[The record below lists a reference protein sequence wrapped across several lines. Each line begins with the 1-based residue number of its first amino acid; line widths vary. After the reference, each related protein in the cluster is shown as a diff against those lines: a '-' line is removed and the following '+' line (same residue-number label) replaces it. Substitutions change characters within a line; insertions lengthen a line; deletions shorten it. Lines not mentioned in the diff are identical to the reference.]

1 MNWNKH
7 PILCL
12 YRTGENPWRRFLDE
26 VLIQEGYLC
35 SDSLELDGIPD
46 LDEAL
51 DGRALVSIS
60 ADALTPVECERLS
73 LFVRQGGRAILL
85 RPPAELID
93 ALRLAVEE
101 RPEAFYGQAPPGYL
115 RFGDHA
121 WASHHADS
129 AIQCFASNS
138 LWRIEGAR
146 EIARYSPNRGTP
158 GTYPTIV
165 EQECGQGQVT
175 VFWFDPASA
184 IVRCRQGDPRLASTG
199 DRPDADL
206 DGMHKT
212 AGLLFGQ
219 LEHPMHE
226 VPQADVLADVIVGVV
241 RGLTDGVFPLPRLWH
256 LPDDGPAMLLL
267 DGDSDGFGW
276 DTYDRIAAACAEY
289 HVPYT
294 VNMLT
299 RDFEGRGISH
309 AEVDGI
315 FAAGNDIELHY
326 QFSTSLPGLEDVREI
341 IPEQC
346 KAFREYT
353 NGRPAVGARG
363 HSLIW
368 PGYTAVAEALADA
381 GVALDASFCPPRGF
395 QYGYGTGSGRAARM
409 MTLEGRLLPVLQ
421 QANIFMDDLLLTHKW
436 LAPPLT
442 ADQIPELVSRVVEDS
457 ASRYHGVINACV
469 HASAAATGERGEA
482 QMVLLRALLDAGKR
496 HGLPSLTVRDWV
508 AFQEAR
514 RQLNLFWDGASW
526 RVEARKPLRGITLH
540 SPADSG
546 TRRQGLTWRA
556 ETVSLEAGEGCLCG

>member
-1 MNWNKH
+1 M
-7 PILCL
+7 
-12 YRTGENPWRRFLDE
+12 
-26 VLIQEGYLC
+26 
-35 SDSLELDGIPD
+35 
-46 LDEAL
+46 
-51 DGRALVSIS
+51 
-60 ADALTPVECERLS
+60 
-73 LFVRQGGRAILL
+73 
-85 RPPAELID
+85 
-93 ALRLAVEE
+93 
-101 RPEAFYGQAPPGYL
+101 
-115 RFGDHA
+115 
-121 WASHHADS
+121 
-129 AIQCFASNS
+129 
-138 LWRIEGAR
+138 
-146 EIARYSPNRGTP
+146 
-158 GTYPTIV
+158 
-165 EQECGQGQVT
+165 
-175 VFWFDPASA
+175 
-184 IVRCRQGDPRLASTG
+184 
-199 DRPDADL
+199 
-206 DGMHKT
+206 
-212 AGLLFGQ
+212 
-219 LEHPMHE
+219 
-226 VPQADVLADVIVGVV
+226 
-241 RGLTDGVFPLPRLWH
+241 
-256 LPDDGPAMLLL
+256 
-267 DGDSDGFGW
+267 
-276 DTYDRIAAACAEY
+276 
-289 HVPYT
+289 
-294 VNMLT
+294 
-299 RDFEGRGISH
+299 
-309 AEVDGI
+309 
-315 FAAGNDIELHY
+315 
-326 QFSTSLPGLEDVREI
+326 
-341 IPEQC
+341 
-346 KAFREYT
+346 
-353 NGRPAVGARG
+353 GARG